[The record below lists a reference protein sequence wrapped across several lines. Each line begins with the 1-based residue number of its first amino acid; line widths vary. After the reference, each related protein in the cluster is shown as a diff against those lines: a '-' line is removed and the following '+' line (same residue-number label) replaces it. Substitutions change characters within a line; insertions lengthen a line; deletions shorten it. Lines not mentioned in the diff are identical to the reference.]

1 MNVSES
7 MKCEP
12 LWDVQ
17 CRILSQIAGQINGR
31 YISYGYNLYWIC
43 FFFFIFFIQIY
54 WNTLFCLRQTFQL
67 KQKKTTIFS
76 CWFSHVDASVKTNDE
91 TIYKTLT
98 KTIVYILLLFFVPF
112 VRLFVCSF
120 DSFSSSLH
128 RHRHSIPIYASKC
141 VNRKSNRIA
150 FEIIEYAYFELNN
163 SLFGSRTLNY
173 GPHTISI

>member
-67 KQKKTTIFS
+67 KQKKKQYFPVDLVMWTRLSKLTT
-76 CWFSHVDASVKTNDE
+76 K
-91 TIYKTLT
+91 
-98 KTIVYILLLFFVPF
+98 LLIK
-112 VRLFVCSF
+112 
-120 DSFSSSLH
+120 H
-128 RHRHSIPIYASKC
+128 
-141 VNRKSNRIA
+141 
-150 FEIIEYAYFELNN
+150 
-163 SLFGSRTLNY
+163 
-173 GPHTISI
+173 